1 VTSLDWKALII
12 ASLAFGLY
20 VLCPRMSAMIVQ
32 QAKLKKVS
40 VPAVIVLGTLI
51 SIPLFIILVNI
62 LVKFGL
68 EWAILFAALGD
79 FAAAVL
85 LGTIDV
91 KAGLE
96 LAIITLFV
104 YAGIRLAPAIAEAI
118 VELFA

>member
-1 VTSLDWKALII
+1 MDWKALII

-62 LVKFGL
+62 LVNFGL

-118 VELFA
+118 VELLA

>member
-1 VTSLDWKALII
+1 MDWKALII

-118 VELFA
+118 VELLA